1 MGKINKYAPKVRERA
16 IRMVRDHRDEY
27 PSLWATLRSVSQ
39 KLGITPETLREW
51 YRRYEVDAG
60 KKEGLTSDEPARLKA
75 LEEENKEPRRANE
88 ILHDASIFFATEL
101 DGQIRK

>member
-1 MGKINKYAPKVRERA
+1 M
-16 IRMVRDHRDEY
+16 
-27 PSLWATLRSVSQ
+27 
-39 KLGITPETLREW
+39 
-51 YRRYEVDAG
+51 
-60 KKEGLTSDEPARLKA
+60 TSDEPARLKA